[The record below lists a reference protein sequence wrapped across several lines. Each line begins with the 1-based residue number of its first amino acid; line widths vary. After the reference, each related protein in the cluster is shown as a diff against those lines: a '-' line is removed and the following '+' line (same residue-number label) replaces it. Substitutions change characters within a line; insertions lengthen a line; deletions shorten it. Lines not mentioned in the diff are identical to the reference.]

1 MSEKTKKFEN
11 DLDRLIK
18 KGDELYC
25 AIEYEFFSDVLDP
38 LIAEEVGKDN
48 VENYLK
54 KLPNFKKEYQAWYT
68 EALALI
74 KQVLP
79 DRLED
84 FISYYEYPRAR
95 KEITF
100 QNYMIRD
107 YLQGLQITRPSG
119 FADKIIADGKAAIPE
134 FEQQINI
141 VKAAKATLES
151 SLIDMTSILQADL
164 FDSEIDSARA
174 LAKSGFLRAAGA
186 ICGVVIE
193 KHLKQVCQNHGI
205 VIRKK
210 NPTISIFNQALKDN
224 NSITVPQW
232 RHMQLLADIRNLC
245 DHDKEK
251 EPEKN
256 ELDDLISGT
265 DKVLKTIF

>member
-1 MSEKTKKFEN
+1 MSEKTKKFES
-11 DLDRLIK
+11 DLDRLID
-18 KGDELYC
+18 KGDSFFF
-25 AIEYEFFSDVLDP
+25 AIQYECDSEKFKQ
-38 LIAEEVGKDN
+38 LIIKTIDRDK
-48 VENYLK
+48 VEIFIK
-54 KLPNFKKEYQAWYT
+54 KLPSFTAEYQSWYS

-95 KEITF
+95 KNITAE
-100 QNYMIRD
+100 NYRIRD
-107 YLQGLQITRPSG
+107 YLQGLSITRNLG
-119 FADKIIADGKAAIPE
+119 RDVIVDGKAAIPI
-134 FEQQINI
+134 FIQQFNI

-151 SLIDMTSILQADL
+151 SLIELTSLLQADL

-193 KHLKQVCQNHGI
+193 KHLKQVCNTYGVTI
-205 VIRKK
+205 KKK
-210 NPTISIFNQALKDN
+210 NPVISDLNQALKDK
-224 NSITVPQW
+224 NSISVPQW
-232 RHMQLLADIRNLC
+232 RFIQHLADIRNIC
-245 DHDKEK
+245 DHDKGK
-251 EPEKN
+251 EPDKN
-256 ELDDLISGT
+256 EIDDLISGT